1 MESKNKTKAQETI
14 QPKGSFLESLLP
26 WWIGLSITICLG
38 GLLWKYIQPADAI
51 APLVYF
57 FGLIS
62 SLLAVGYYS
71 TPTGS
76 VFGKVA
82 YGFVVVTVAGIVM
95 KVLHVVF
102 ANETI
107 VAGLAG
113 IAITFIIMWVRKVPY
128 R

>member
-1 MESKNKTKAQETI
+1 
-14 QPKGSFLESLLP
+14 
-26 WWIGLSITICLG
+26 
-38 GLLWKYIQPADAI
+38 LLWKYIQPADAI

>member
-1 MESKNKTKAQETI
+1 MESKHKTKAQETI
-14 QPKGSFLESLLP
+14 QPKGSLLQSLIP

-38 GLLWKYIQPADAI
+38 GLLWKYIQPADPI

-76 VFGKVA
+76 LFGKVA
-82 YGFVVVTVAGIVM
+82 YSFVVVTVVGIVM
-95 KVLHVVF
+95 KVLHVVY
-102 ANETI
+102 ANEMI
-107 VAGLAG
+107 AAGLAG
-113 IAITFIIMWVRKVPY
+113 IAITFIIMWVRKAPY